1 MATVWLMCACVY
13 LEGVCER
20 DMGGMLLG
28 TLEACEGTASPS
40 FLNPTGSRLMGEVL
54 PLLTHPSHTLFG
66 F

>member
-1 MATVWLMCACVY
+1 MVDAACVHPV
-13 LEGVCER
+13 GVCER

-28 TLEACEGTASPS
+28 PLEACVGKISPS
-40 FLNPTGSRLMGEVL
+40 FLNPAGPRLMGEVL